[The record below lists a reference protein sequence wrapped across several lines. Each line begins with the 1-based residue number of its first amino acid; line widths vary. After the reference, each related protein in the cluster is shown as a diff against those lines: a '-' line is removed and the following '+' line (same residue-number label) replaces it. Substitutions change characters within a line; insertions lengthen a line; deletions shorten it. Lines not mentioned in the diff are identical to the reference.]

1 MNPSNTP
8 PVNKD
13 LAEQAHPGHG
23 VPSQDPDAPAQF
35 PLHAAEADREA
46 NSVLTGGGMVAGAAT
61 GAAIGAVAAGPVGV
75 LVGGSV
81 GAVVGALG
89 AQAAG
94 AAISPD
100 DVTHPN
106 TASPPTHGVAA
117 SNSSLVSGA
126 TLAARHA
133 AAPPA
138 NHLDTENLDD
148 LGKDFGA
155 FYPSGHVVM
164 AFTTQADLDQV
175 AHDLKNLGPHIA
187 SPREVTSAQMMEFA
201 ERNIQQVGVL
211 ATLGT
216 SVTTLQGFLEAAQAG
231 AVFLIVPTPD
241 DTTADQVT
249 GVLRSRPH
257 LLAERYRDLA
267 IETVV

>member
-1 MNPSNTP
+1 MNPSNTS

-23 VPSQDPDAPAQF
+23 IPSQDPASPAQF
-35 PLHAAEADREA
+35 PLNAAESDRET

-94 AAISPD
+94 AVISPD
-100 DVTHPN
+100 ESTL
-106 TASPPTHGVAA
+106 TASPPTQGMDTAISSVMA
-117 SNSSLVSGA
+117 SGS
-126 TLAARHA
+126 TLTARNA
-133 AAPPA
+133 AAPLA
-138 NHLDTENLDD
+138 GRLETENLDD

-155 FYPSGHVVM
+155 FYPRGHVVM
-164 AFTTQADLDQV
+164 AFTRQAESDQV
-175 AHDLKNLGPHIA
+175 VRDLKDLRLSTA
-187 SPREVTSAQMMEFA
+187 LPREVTSAQMIEFA
-201 ERNIQQVGVL
+201 ERNIQQVGVI

-216 SVTTLQGFLEAAQAG
+216 SVTTLQGFLEAARAG
-231 AVFLIVPTPD
+231 AVFLIVPAPD
-241 DTTADQVT
+241 DETADQVT
-249 GVLRSRPH
+249 AVLRSRPH